1 MDISGRQTVLLI
13 SYGIPRSGSTLS
25 FEFAKRILD
34 EAGFPQR
41 RLSDA
46 FTIPGRRNN
55 YRREWSMEIGEALL
69 REVREDEYIAI
80 KTHGPPGPELRAA
93 LAAEGRFRR
102 VKVHVV
108 LRDPREVA
116 LSLRE
121 SGEKARRLN
130 KPTHAEIESLDDACR
145 YIRPYIDRCREWGS
159 IPGSL
164 KLHYDDVAFDSI
176 RAIARMA
183 DHLGVPAKPE
193 SVATFVRSHAF
204 TQFNK
209 GQPKRYLRDMTP
221 AEAESIRLQ
230 YSEFIERVCEA
241 RDYSWFSHA
250 PAAA

>member
-1 MDISGRQTVLLI
+1 VILI
-13 SYGIPRSGSTLS
+13 SYGITRSGSTLC
-25 FEFAKRILD
+25 FEFAKRILE

-46 FTIPGRRNN
+46 LTVPGRRIN
-55 YRREWSMEIGEALL
+55 YRREWSIESVEALL

-80 KTHGPPGPELRAA
+80 KTHGPPGPDLRTA
-93 LAAEGRFRR
+93 LAADGRFER
-102 VKVHVV
+102 VKVHVN

-116 LSLRE
+116 LSLRDA
-121 SGEKARRLN
+121 GERARRLN
-130 KPTHAEIESLDDACR
+130 KLTFSEIQSLDDACR
-145 YIRPYIDRCREWGS
+145 RIRPDIGHCREWGS